1 MNLFAFNTTEY
12 FILDGFLNEKLEINI
27 EFSLDLTKNN
37 FLIYVIKNR
46 VAALALISE
55 PKKNTEGFSY
65 RVDLKHI
72 TEPEKR
78 ISIPFSLNNE
88 CSNKLPLTDELSNNI
103 LDSIYRSPYS
113 FTYYLNN
120 AEDLFVTEHNKLV
133 REEKK
138 KPVKKTNST
147 FNNDFIYTNISEPHI
162 KAQYILKKLADI
174 IGNDAF
180 LAKNDQSKSYNKE
193 ILGAGTIT
201 DIPYE
206 HISKEARNI
215 ISLIDVL
222 WFKNSVPVAAFE
234 IETTTS
240 ISSGLLRFSDLIF
253 ELNLPVELYIVTT
266 RVRSKKLIKELNR
279 SIFTSTGISQRCKVI
294 FLDDLDTLYQYVFS
308 LKDYIKPNIL
318 DRISY
323 NYSFF
328 AQDK

>member
-1 MNLFAFNTTEY
+1 LNLFAFNTTEY
-12 FILDGFLNEKLEINI
+12 FLLDGFLNEKLETNI
-27 EFSLDLTKNN
+27 KFSLDVANNN

-55 PKKNTEGFSY
+55 PKKVAESFSY
-65 RVDLKHI
+65 RVDIKHI

-88 CSNKLPLTDELSNNI
+88 FENKLSLTNELSNNI
-103 LDSIYRSPYS
+103 LDLIYHSPYS

-120 AEDLFVTEHNKLV
+120 AEDLFGVESNKLLRKV
-133 REEKK
+133 NKQPKQKVHSDIKK
-138 KPVKKTNST
+138 
-147 FNNDFIYTNISEPHI
+147 DLLYTNISEPHI
-162 KAQYILKKLADI
+162 KAQYILKKLAEI
-174 IGNDAF
+174 IENDAF

-193 ILGAGTIT
+193 ILGDETIT

-222 WFKNSVPVAAFE
+222 WFKNSVPIAAFE

-253 ELNLPVELYIVTT
+253 ELNLPIELYIVTT
-266 RVRSKKLIKELNR
+266 RARSKKLTKELNR

-294 FLDDLDTLYQYVFS
+294 FLDDLDILYQYVYS
-308 LKDYIKPNIL
+308 LKGYIKPNIL

-328 AQDK
+328 AQNN